1 MHRFLLLFILI
12 LFILG
17 PALSEGQAISGPE
30 VRIVN
35 NDIFVAFSLALD
47 EKKIK
52 ELNQGMDKELRF
64 FVDLFRVWRVWP
76 DEFIIGKSYSIALK
90 SDQIK
95 KEYVSK
101 LDDGSLVVKKR
112 FSSLESMLDWV
123 LSVRDFKLT
132 NTRELEPGNYFVRIT
147 VESKIRKLPPVIGYF
162 LVFMSENEF
171 KINKDSSF
179 FVIEGN
185 R

>member
-1 MHRFLLLFILI
+1 MHRFLVMFILLFSLMA
-12 LFILG
+12 

-30 VRIVN
+30 VRFVN
-35 NDIFVAFSLALD
+35 NDMFVAFSLKLEA
-47 EKKIK
+47 KNMK
-52 ELNQGMDKELRF
+52 ELNQGMDKDLKYY
-64 FVDLFRVWRVWP
+64 VDLFKVWRVWP
-76 DEFIIGKSYSIALK
+76 DEFILGKAYSVSLK
-90 SDQIK
+90 SDPIK

-101 LDDGSLVVKKR
+101 WDDGSLVIKKR
-112 FSSLESMLDWV
+112 FSSLESMLEGA
-123 LSVRDFKLT
+123 LSVRELKLT

-171 KINKDSSF
+171 KIRKDSSL